1 MGLGGLGGY
10 VGGLGVSV
18 MLGRDCEGTAV
29 MRESAR
35 NARLMSQMVYA
46 IWFSF

>member
-1 MGLGGLGGY
+1 MVLGGIGGVGGY

-18 MLGRDCEGTAV
+18 RIGKDCEGTAV

-35 NARLMSQMVYA
+35 NARLGSV
-46 IWFSF
+46 

>member
-1 MGLGGLGGY
+1 MFLGDLGGVGGY

-18 MLGRDCEGTAV
+18 RLGRDCEGTAV

-35 NARLMSQMVYA
+35 NARLGSVG
-46 IWFSF
+46 